1 MNNLVVATIFVC
13 SLTAC
18 AEEPAPVSTYSDSDY
33 VTGSRIPRR
42 AGMPRDTQTI
52 SRERLDDWN
61 RPMPTPM
68 PSMKGGF

>member
-1 MNNLVVATIFVC
+1 MNNLAAATVFVL
-13 SLTAC
+13 SLAAC
-18 AEEPAPVSTYSDSDY
+18 AQEPAPVTMYSDSDY

-42 AGMPRDTQTI
+42 AATPRETQVI

-68 PSMKGGF
+68 PSMKPGF